1 MTSPAMWSPAF
12 RVNTSAY
19 GAQEQPKIT
28 ALADGRFVAVWVD
41 WGGNPGD
48 TSESAIRGQIFN
60 ANGSKY
66 GGEFLVNTS
75 TNFAQNTPEITAFA
89 DGKFTVTWTDAS
101 GSAGDTNGEAVRAQ
115 MFNNDGSRYGGE
127 ILVNTSTGGLQY
139 GRRSPAL
146 TTAGSS

>member
-1 MTSPAMWSPAF
+1 VEPRLSRQHE
-12 RVNTSAY
+12 RVRVA
-19 GAQEQPKIT
+19 GATENHG
-28 ALADGRFVAVWVD
+28 ARGRPLRRRL
-41 WGGNPGD
+41 GGLGRQSRD